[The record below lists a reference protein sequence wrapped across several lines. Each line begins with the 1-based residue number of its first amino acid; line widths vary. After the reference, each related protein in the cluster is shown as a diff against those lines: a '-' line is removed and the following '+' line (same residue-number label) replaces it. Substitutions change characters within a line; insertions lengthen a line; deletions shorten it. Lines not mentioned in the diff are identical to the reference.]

1 MAGQR
6 VFLNEKTFSTLML
19 FNVSVSANPYA
30 EAIKIHSAVYS
41 YIEKVSPTLYM
52 LNACNSYLYVPTL
65 LFSVEQTYNLVP
77 TNAQSYEIVN
87 TIWKTQEHS
96 IMDPR
101 LEASLI
107 MVKQGL
113 RNPETVTEVQ
123 AACEALNSY
132 VKTRF
137 YWEHSI

>member
-1 MAGQR
+1 MKK
-6 VFLNEKTFSTLML
+6 LLLLLLFSMTA
-19 FNVSVSANPYA
+19 NANPYA
-30 EAIKIHSAVYS
+30 EAIRIHSAVYS

-77 TNAQSYEIVN
+77 ANAQSYEIVN

-96 IMDPR
+96 MMDPR

-137 YWEHSI
+137 YWEYSTSG

>member
-1 MAGQR
+1 MKK
-6 VFLNEKTFSTLML
+6 LLLLLLFSMTA
-19 FNVSVSANPYA
+19 SANPYA

-65 LFSVEQTYNLVP
+65 MFSVEQTYNLVP
-77 TNAQSYEIVN
+77 ANAKAYEIVN

-96 IMDPR
+96 MIDPR

-123 AACEALNSY
+123 AACDALASY

-137 YWEHSI
+137 YWEYSTSG

>member
-1 MAGQR
+1 MKK
-6 VFLNEKTFSTLML
+6 LLLLLLFSMTA
-19 FNVSVSANPYA
+19 NANPYA
-30 EAIKIHSAVYS
+30 EAIRIHSAVYS

-65 LFSVEQTYNLVP
+65 MFSVEQTYNLVP
-77 TNAQSYEIVN
+77 ANAQSYEIVN

-96 IMDPR
+96 MMDPR

-137 YWEHSI
+137 YWEYSTSG

>member
-1 MAGQR
+1 MKK
-6 VFLNEKTFSTLML
+6 LLLLLLFSTTA
-19 FNVSVSANPYA
+19 NANPYA

-41 YIEKVSPTLYM
+41 YISEVSPTLYM

-65 LFSVEQTYNLVP
+65 MFSVEQTYNLVP
-77 TNAQSYEIVN
+77 SNVKSYQIVN

-123 AACEALNSY
+123 AACDALDSY

-137 YWEHSI
+137 YWEYSLQGGQGK

>member
-1 MAGQR
+1 
-6 VFLNEKTFSTLML
+6 VKKLLLLLLFSTTA
-19 FNVSVSANPYA
+19 NANPYA

-41 YIEKVSPTLYM
+41 YISEVSPTLYM

-65 LFSVEQTYNLVP
+65 MFSVEQTYNLVP
-77 TNAQSYEIVN
+77 SNVKSYQIVN
-87 TIWKTQEHS
+87 TIWKTQEHT

-123 AACEALNSY
+123 AACDALDSY

-137 YWEHSI
+137 YWEHSTQG

>member
-1 MAGQR
+1 MKK
-6 VFLNEKTFSTLML
+6 LLLLLLFSTTA
-19 FNVSVSANPYA
+19 SANPYA

-65 LFSVEQTYNLVP
+65 MFSVEQTYNLVP
-77 TNAQSYEIVN
+77 SNVKSYQIVN

-96 IMDPR
+96 MIDPR

-123 AACEALNSY
+123 AACDALDSY

-137 YWEHSI
+137 YWEHSIQGRQIK

>member
-1 MAGQR
+1 MR
-6 VFLNEKTFSTLML
+6 KLLLLLLFSTTA
-19 FNVSVSANPYA
+19 SANPYA

-41 YIEKVSPTLYM
+41 YINEVSPTLYM
-52 LNACNSYLYVPTL
+52 LNACNSDLYVPTL
-65 LFSVEQTYNLVP
+65 MYSVEQTYNLVP
-77 TNAQSYEIVN
+77 SNVKSYQIVN
-87 TIWKTQEHS
+87 TIWKTQEHT

-123 AACEALNSY
+123 AACDALDSY

-137 YWEHSI
+137 YWEHSTQG

>member
-1 MAGQR
+1 MKK
-6 VFLNEKTFSTLML
+6 LLLLLLFSTTA
-19 FNVSVSANPYA
+19 NANPYA

-41 YIEKVSPTLYM
+41 YISEVSPTLYM

-65 LFSVEQTYNLVP
+65 MFSVEQTYNLVP
-77 TNAQSYEIVN
+77 SNVKSYQIVN

-137 YWEHSI
+137 YWEHSIQGGQIK

>member
-1 MAGQR
+1 MKK
-6 VFLNEKTFSTLML
+6 LLLLLLFSTTA
-19 FNVSVSANPYA
+19 SANPYA

-65 LFSVEQTYNLVP
+65 MFSVEQTYNLVP
-77 TNAQSYEIVN
+77 ANAQSYEIVN

-96 IMDPR
+96 MMDPR

-123 AACEALNSY
+123 AACDALNSY

-137 YWEHSI
+137 YWEYSIQGGQGR

>member
-1 MAGQR
+1 
-6 VFLNEKTFSTLML
+6 VKKLLLLLLFSTTA
-19 FNVSVSANPYA
+19 SANPYA

-41 YIEKVSPTLYM
+41 YISEVSPTLYM

-65 LFSVEQTYNLVP
+65 MFSVEQTYNLVP
-77 TNAQSYEIVN
+77 SNVKSYQIVN

-123 AACEALNSY
+123 AACDALDSY

-137 YWEHSI
+137 YWEYSIQGGQGK

>member
-1 MAGQR
+1 MKK
-6 VFLNEKTFSTLML
+6 LLLLLLFSTTA
-19 FNVSVSANPYA
+19 NANPYA

-123 AACEALNSY
+123 AACDALNSY
-132 VKTRF
+132 VKTPF
-137 YWEHSI
+137 YWEHSTLG

>member
-1 MAGQR
+1 MKK
-6 VFLNEKTFSTLML
+6 LLLLLLFSTTA
-19 FNVSVSANPYA
+19 SANPYA

-41 YIEKVSPTLYM
+41 YIEKVAPTLYM

-65 LFSVEQTYNLVP
+65 MYSVEQTYNLVP
-77 TNAQSYEIVN
+77 ANAQSYEIVN
-87 TIWKTQEHS
+87 TIWKTQEHTM
-96 IMDPR
+96 MDPR

-137 YWEHSI
+137 YWEYSIQRGQDK

>member
-1 MAGQR
+1 MKK
-6 VFLNEKTFSTLML
+6 LLLLLLFSMTA
-19 FNVSVSANPYA
+19 NANPYA

-41 YIEKVSPTLYM
+41 YINEVSPTLYM
-52 LNACNSYLYVPTL
+52 LNACNSDLYVPTL
-65 LFSVEQTYNLVP
+65 MYSVEQTYNLVP
-77 TNAQSYEIVN
+77 SNVKSYQIVN
-87 TIWKTQEHS
+87 TIWKTQEHT

-123 AACEALNSY
+123 AACDALDSY

-137 YWEHSI
+137 YWEHSTQG

>member
-1 MAGQR
+1 MKK
-6 VFLNEKTFSTLML
+6 LLLLLLFSTTA
-19 FNVSVSANPYA
+19 SANPYA

-65 LFSVEQTYNLVP
+65 MFSVEQTYNLVP
-77 TNAQSYEIVN
+77 ANAQSYEIVN
-87 TIWKTQEHS
+87 TIWKTQEHTM
-96 IMDPR
+96 MDPR

-137 YWEHSI
+137 YWEYSIQRGQDK

>member
-1 MAGQR
+1 MKK
-6 VFLNEKTFSTLML
+6 LLLLLLFSTTA
-19 FNVSVSANPYA
+19 NANPYA

-41 YIEKVSPTLYM
+41 YISEVSPTLYM

-65 LFSVEQTYNLVP
+65 MFSVEQTYNLVP
-77 TNAQSYEIVN
+77 SNVKSYQIVN

-123 AACEALNSY
+123 AACDALDSY

-137 YWEHSI
+137 YWEHSIQGGQGK

>member
-1 MAGQR
+1 MKK
-6 VFLNEKTFSTLML
+6 LLLLLLFSMTA
-19 FNVSVSANPYA
+19 SANPYA

-77 TNAQSYEIVN
+77 ANAQSYEIVN

-96 IMDPR
+96 MMDPR

-123 AACEALNSY
+123 AACDALDSY

-137 YWEHSI
+137 YWEHSTQG

>member
-1 MAGQR
+1 MKK
-6 VFLNEKTFSTLML
+6 LLLLLLFSTTA
-19 FNVSVSANPYA
+19 NANPYA

-41 YIEKVSPTLYM
+41 YISEVSPTLYM

-65 LFSVEQTYNLVP
+65 MYSVEQTYNLVP
-77 TNAQSYEIVN
+77 SNVKSYQIVN
-87 TIWKTQEHS
+87 TIWKTQEHT

-123 AACEALNSY
+123 AACDALDSY

-137 YWEHSI
+137 YWEYSIQGGQGK

>member
-1 MAGQR
+1 MR
-6 VFLNEKTFSTLML
+6 KLLLLLLFSTTA
-19 FNVSVSANPYA
+19 NANPYA

-65 LFSVEQTYNLVP
+65 MYSVEQTYNLVP
-77 TNAQSYEIVN
+77 ANAQSYEIVN

-96 IMDPR
+96 MIDPR

-123 AACEALNSY
+123 AACDALDSY

-137 YWEHSI
+137 YWEHSIQGGQIK

>member
-1 MAGQR
+1 MKK
-6 VFLNEKTFSTLML
+6 LLLLLLFSMTA
-19 FNVSVSANPYA
+19 SANPYA

-41 YIEKVSPTLYM
+41 YINEVSPTLYM
-52 LNACNSYLYVPTL
+52 LNACNSDLYVPTL
-65 LFSVEQTYNLVP
+65 MYSVEQTYNLVP
-77 TNAQSYEIVN
+77 ANTQSYEIVN

-123 AACEALNSY
+123 AACDALDSY

-137 YWEHSI
+137 YWEYSIQGGQGK

>member
-1 MAGQR
+1 MKK
-6 VFLNEKTFSTLML
+6 LLLLLLFSTTA
-19 FNVSVSANPYA
+19 SANPYA

-65 LFSVEQTYNLVP
+65 MFSVEQTYNLVP
-77 TNAQSYEIVN
+77 SNVKSYQIVN

-96 IMDPR
+96 MIDPR

-123 AACEALNSY
+123 AACDALDSY

-137 YWEHSI
+137 YWEHSIQGGQIK

>member
-1 MAGQR
+1 MR
-6 VFLNEKTFSTLML
+6 KLLLLLLFSMTA
-19 FNVSVSANPYA
+19 NANPYA

-77 TNAQSYEIVN
+77 ANAQSYEIVN

-96 IMDPR
+96 MMDPR

-123 AACEALNSY
+123 AACDALNSY

-137 YWEHSI
+137 YWEHSIQGGQIK

>member
-1 MAGQR
+1 MKK
-6 VFLNEKTFSTLML
+6 LLLLLLFSTTA
-19 FNVSVSANPYA
+19 SANPYA

-41 YIEKVSPTLYM
+41 YISEVSPTLYM

-65 LFSVEQTYNLVP
+65 MFSVEQTYNLVP
-77 TNAQSYEIVN
+77 SNVKSYQIVN

-123 AACEALNSY
+123 AACDALDSY

-137 YWEHSI
+137 YWEYSIQGGQGK

>member
-1 MAGQR
+1 MKK
-6 VFLNEKTFSTLML
+6 LLLLLLFSTTA
-19 FNVSVSANPYA
+19 SANPYA

-65 LFSVEQTYNLVP
+65 MFSVEQTYNLVP
-77 TNAQSYEIVN
+77 ANAQSYEIVN

-96 IMDPR
+96 MIDPR

-123 AACEALNSY
+123 AACDALDSY

-137 YWEHSI
+137 YWEHSIQGRQIK

>member
-1 MAGQR
+1 MKK
-6 VFLNEKTFSTLML
+6 LLLLLLFSMTA
-19 FNVSVSANPYA
+19 SANPYA

-41 YIEKVSPTLYM
+41 YISEVSPTLYM

-65 LFSVEQTYNLVP
+65 MYSVEQTYNLVP
-77 TNAQSYEIVN
+77 ANAQSYEIVN

-96 IMDPR
+96 MMDPR

-137 YWEHSI
+137 YWEYSLQRGQGR

>member
-1 MAGQR
+1 
-6 VFLNEKTFSTLML
+6 VKKLLLLLLFSMTA
-19 FNVSVSANPYA
+19 SANPYA

-41 YIEKVSPTLYM
+41 YINEVSPTLYM
-52 LNACNSYLYVPTL
+52 LNACNSDLYVPTL
-65 LFSVEQTYNLVP
+65 MYSVEQTYNLVP
-77 TNAQSYEIVN
+77 SNVKSYQIVN
-87 TIWKTQEHS
+87 TIWKTQEHT

-123 AACEALNSY
+123 AACDALDSY

-137 YWEHSI
+137 YWEHSTQG

>member
-1 MAGQR
+1 MKK
-6 VFLNEKTFSTLML
+6 LLLLLLFSMTA
-19 FNVSVSANPYA
+19 SANPYA

-41 YIEKVSPTLYM
+41 YIEKVAPTLYM

-65 LFSVEQTYNLVP
+65 MFSVEQTYNLVP
-77 TNAQSYEIVN
+77 ANAQSYEIVN

-96 IMDPR
+96 MMDPR

-123 AACEALNSY
+123 AACDALDSY

-137 YWEHSI
+137 YWEHSTQG

>member
-1 MAGQR
+1 MKK
-6 VFLNEKTFSTLML
+6 LLLLLLFSTTA
-19 FNVSVSANPYA
+19 SANPYA

-65 LFSVEQTYNLVP
+65 MFSVEQTYNLVP
-77 TNAQSYEIVN
+77 ANAKAYEIVN

-96 IMDPR
+96 MIDPR

-123 AACEALNSY
+123 AACDALDSY

-137 YWEHSI
+137 YWEYSTSG

>member
-1 MAGQR
+1 MR
-6 VFLNEKTFSTLML
+6 KLLLLLLFSTTA
-19 FNVSVSANPYA
+19 NANPYA

-65 LFSVEQTYNLVP
+65 MFSVEQTYNLVP
-77 TNAQSYEIVN
+77 ANAQSYEIVN

-96 IMDPR
+96 MMDPR

-123 AACEALNSY
+123 AACDALNSY

-137 YWEHSI
+137 YWEYSIQGGQGR

>member
-1 MAGQR
+1 MR
-6 VFLNEKTFSTLML
+6 KLLLLLLFSTTA
-19 FNVSVSANPYA
+19 NANPYA

-65 LFSVEQTYNLVP
+65 MFSVEQTYNLVP
-77 TNAQSYEIVN
+77 SNVKSYQIVN
-87 TIWKTQEHS
+87 TIWKTQEHT

-123 AACEALNSY
+123 AACDALDSY

-137 YWEHSI
+137 YWEYSIQGGQGK

>member
-1 MAGQR
+1 MKK
-6 VFLNEKTFSTLML
+6 LLLLLLFSTTA
-19 FNVSVSANPYA
+19 SANPYA

-65 LFSVEQTYNLVP
+65 MFSVEQTYNLVP
-77 TNAQSYEIVN
+77 SNVKSYQIVN

-96 IMDPR
+96 MIDPR

-123 AACEALNSY
+123 AACDALNSY

-137 YWEHSI
+137 YWEYSTSG

>member
-1 MAGQR
+1 MTA
-6 VFLNEKTFSTLML
+6 N
-19 FNVSVSANPYA
+19 ANPYA
-30 EAIKIHSAVYS
+30 EAIRIHSAVYS
-41 YIEKVSPTLYM
+41 YIEKVSPTLFM
-52 LNACNSYLYVPTL
+52 LNACHSYLYVPTL
-65 LFSVEQTYNLVP
+65 MFSVEQTYNLVP
-77 TNAQSYEIVN
+77 ANAQSYEIVN

-96 IMDPR
+96 MMDPR

-123 AACEALNSY
+123 AACDALNSY

-137 YWEHSI
+137 YWEYSIQGGQGR

>member
-1 MAGQR
+1 MKK
-6 VFLNEKTFSTLML
+6 LLLLLLFSMTA
-19 FNVSVSANPYA
+19 SANPYA

-65 LFSVEQTYNLVP
+65 MYSVEQTYNLVP
-77 TNAQSYEIVN
+77 ANAQSYEIVN
-87 TIWKTQEHS
+87 TIWKTQEHTM
-96 IMDPR
+96 MDPR

-137 YWEHSI
+137 YWEYSIQRGQGK

>member
-1 MAGQR
+1 MKK
-6 VFLNEKTFSTLML
+6 LLLLLLFSTTA
-19 FNVSVSANPYA
+19 SANPYA
-30 EAIKIHSAVYS
+30 EAIRIHSAVYS

-65 LFSVEQTYNLVP
+65 MFSVEQTYNLVP
-77 TNAQSYEIVN
+77 ANAQSYEIVN

-96 IMDPR
+96 MIDPR

-137 YWEHSI
+137 YWEYSTSG

>member
-1 MAGQR
+1 MKK
-6 VFLNEKTFSTLML
+6 LLLLLLFSMTA
-19 FNVSVSANPYA
+19 SANPYA

-41 YIEKVSPTLYM
+41 YINEVSPTLYM

-65 LFSVEQTYNLVP
+65 MFSVEQTYNLVP
-77 TNAQSYEIVN
+77 SNVKSYQIVN
-87 TIWKTQEHS
+87 TIWKTQEHT

-123 AACEALNSY
+123 AACDALDSY

-137 YWEHSI
+137 YWEHSTQG

>member
-1 MAGQR
+1 MKK
-6 VFLNEKTFSTLML
+6 LLLLLLFSTTA
-19 FNVSVSANPYA
+19 SANPYA

-65 LFSVEQTYNLVP
+65 MFSVEQTYNLVP
-77 TNAQSYEIVN
+77 ANAQSYEIVN

-96 IMDPR
+96 MMDPR

-123 AACEALNSY
+123 AACDALNSY

-137 YWEHSI
+137 YWEYSIQRGQGK

>member
-1 MAGQR
+1 MKK
-6 VFLNEKTFSTLML
+6 LLLLLLFSMTA
-19 FNVSVSANPYA
+19 SANPYA

-41 YIEKVSPTLYM
+41 YINEVSPTLYM
-52 LNACNSYLYVPTL
+52 LNACNSDLYVPTL
-65 LFSVEQTYNLVP
+65 MYSVEQTYNLVP
-77 TNAQSYEIVN
+77 SNVKSYQIVN

-123 AACEALNSY
+123 AACDALDSY

-137 YWEHSI
+137 YWEYSIQGGQGK

>member
-1 MAGQR
+1 MKK
-6 VFLNEKTFSTLML
+6 LLLLLLFSTTA
-19 FNVSVSANPYA
+19 NANPYA

-41 YIEKVSPTLYM
+41 YISEVSPTLYM

-65 LFSVEQTYNLVP
+65 MFSVEQTYNLVP
-77 TNAQSYEIVN
+77 SNVKSYQIVN
-87 TIWKTQEHS
+87 TIWKTQEHT

-123 AACEALNSY
+123 AACDALDSY

-137 YWEHSI
+137 YWEHSTQG

>member
-1 MAGQR
+1 MKK
-6 VFLNEKTFSTLML
+6 LLLLLLFSTTA
-19 FNVSVSANPYA
+19 SANPYA

-41 YIEKVSPTLYM
+41 YISEVSPTLYM

-65 LFSVEQTYNLVP
+65 MFSVEQTYNLVP
-77 TNAQSYEIVN
+77 SNVKSYQIVN
-87 TIWKTQEHS
+87 TIWKTQEHT

-123 AACEALNSY
+123 AACDALDSY

-137 YWEHSI
+137 YWEYSIQGGQGK

>member
-1 MAGQR
+1 MC
-6 VFLNEKTFSTLML
+6 VFVVLLSTTA
-19 FNVSVSANPYA
+19 NANPYA

-41 YIEKVSPTLYM
+41 YIEKVAPTLYM

-77 TNAQSYEIVN
+77 ANAKAYEIVN

-96 IMDPR
+96 MIDPR

-113 RNPETVTEVQ
+113 RNPETATEVQ
-123 AACEALNSY
+123 AACDALNSY

-137 YWEHSI
+137 YWEYSTSG

>member
-1 MAGQR
+1 MKK
-6 VFLNEKTFSTLML
+6 LLLLLLFSMTA
-19 FNVSVSANPYA
+19 SANPYA

-41 YIEKVSPTLYM
+41 YIEEVSPTLYM
-52 LNACNSYLYVPTL
+52 LNACNSDLYVPTL
-65 LFSVEQTYNLVP
+65 MYSVEQTYNLVP
-77 TNAQSYEIVN
+77 SNVKSYQIVN
-87 TIWKTQEHS
+87 TIWKTQEHT

-123 AACEALNSY
+123 AACDALDSY

-137 YWEHSI
+137 YWEHSTQG